1 MRRHADVFLSL
12 GPVRMAPVSL
22 GIIGASLTLM
32 LALVAFFRAT
42 RFGRAMRAGAQSQRA
57 ARLMGISVERVYAA
71 SWVLACVVGA
81 IAGVLIAPVTFLSAK
96 MGLIAINCFTAAV
109 LADSARCR
117 APSSVA
123 CSSA

>member
-32 LALVAFFRAT
+32 LARVAFFRAT
-42 RFGRAMRAGAQSQRA
+42 RFGRAMRAVAQSQRA
-57 ARLMGISVERVYAA
+57 ARLVGISVERVYAA
-71 SWVLACVVGA
+71 SWVLASVVGA

-96 MGLIAINCFTAAV
+96 MGSLPSTVSPRPCW
-109 LADSARCR
+109 ADSARCR